1 MSSDRH
7 STADVSIST
16 SSAKTLKHDSDTK
29 SPVPEIDAVASADK
43 SSESADALVEVEGE
57 EEEGEGE
64 CGFCVFMKGGGCKDT
79 FVAWEECIES
89 AEKGKEDIAEK
100 CYEVTSLLRKCMEA
114 HAGYY
119 EPVLRAEK
127 VAEEVATIEVE
138 KEKMAEKEEEKKKV
152 QKDGGLD
159 LDVACSSGKQDAAA

>member
-1 MSSDRH
+1 MSSDPR
-7 STADVSIST
+7 STADISISA

-57 EEEGEGE
+57 EEEGE

-138 KEKMAEKEEEKKKV
+138 KEKMAEKEEEEKKV